1 MNVDE
6 ATEPMLQYVLYI
18 HVLYMYRLLK
28 QSRTTNHI
36 ILYIAF
42 CYIYFFLSNFF
53 NYYFFTFQQA
63 QEFGCLLVVYF
74 AAQIYNQY

>member
-1 MNVDE
+1 
-6 ATEPMLQYVLYI
+6 
-18 HVLYMYRLLK
+18 MYRLLK

-36 ILYIAF
+36 ILYSLLLHLLF
-42 CYIYFFLSNFF
+42 SFQFLLLL
-53 NYYFFTFQQA
+53 FFTFQQA